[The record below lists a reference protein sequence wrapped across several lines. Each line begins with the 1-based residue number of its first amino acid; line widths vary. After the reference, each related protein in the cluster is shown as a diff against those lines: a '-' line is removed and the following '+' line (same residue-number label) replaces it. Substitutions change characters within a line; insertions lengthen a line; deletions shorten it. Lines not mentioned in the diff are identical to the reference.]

1 MRLASSLLLA
11 LPLLGEAAEGP
22 FEQYRAQFQNFL
34 GSFGSYLPKSPEERE
49 QAKAEAKATRERESV
64 AVLTLSDWKETLYR
78 PVKAE
83 EISKPEEW
91 WVLVTGGNKT
101 CFGKTPHLLGHGL
114 PLTS

>member
-34 GSFGSYLPKSPEERE
+34 GSFGSYLPKANEPKE
-49 QAKAEAKATRERESV
+49 QAAAADAKPNKEAV
-64 AVLTLSDWKETLYR
+64 ALLALQDWKQTLYG
-78 PVKAE
+78 PVRAE
-83 EISKPEEW
+83 ELYKPEEW

-101 CFGKTPHLLGHGL
+101 CFGRRSPSRPVLGC
-114 PLTS
+114 SR

>member
-34 GSFGSYLPKSPEERE
+34 GSFGSFLPKANEP
-49 QAKAEAKATRERESV
+49 AEPAKATETKAARESV
-64 AVLTLSDWKETLYR
+64 APLTLSNWKQTLYR
-78 PVKAE
+78 PVRAE
-83 EISKPEEW
+83 EINKPEEW

-101 CFGKTPHLLGHGL
+101 CFGG
-114 PLTS
+114 